1 MQNLQV
7 VPVQS
12 KAIQTIIWDHSN
24 NQLLIKFTDS
34 PLFAYPNA
42 PKSLFEAF
50 IKSPSKG
57 KFYHEQIKN
66 KYEPVRLDN

>member
-12 KAIQTIIWDHSN
+12 KAIQTIIWDNSN

-50 IKSPSKG
+50 VKAPSKG

-66 KYEPVRLDN
+66 KYQPVRLDN